1 MCVSLTLKTILS
13 SASNFFM
20 YEELIFFKK
29 WVQIVIKCITMF
41 FFVKIDNKKVSLN
54 VMNITLIREL
64 FNKDEYKN
72 KNKNK
77 INREMCSQ
85 FINI

>member
-1 MCVSLTLKTILS
+1 
-13 SASNFFM
+13 
-20 YEELIFFKK
+20 
-29 WVQIVIKCITMF
+29 MF

-64 FNKDEYKN
+64 FNKDEN

-77 INREMCSQ
+77 INREKCSQ